1 MTNKVTFKAM
11 VVTESE
17 DKQYH
22 RTITRREISEL
33 PAGEVLIR
41 VHYSSLNY
49 KDALSA
55 TGNKGVTRQYPHTP
69 GIDAAGIV
77 EESSNPSFIA
87 GQKVLVTGYD
97 LGMNTAGGFG
107 EYTRVPASWV
117 VALPEKMPLDK
128 SMMYGTA
135 GFTAALSVYKLINN
149 GVRSED
155 GPILVTGS
163 TGGVGSVAVSILC
176 KLGFTV
182 LGGSTKN
189 DAEDFLLSLGAAGV
203 VRGEE
208 LNDQSGKPMLKPRWA
223 GVVDTVGG
231 NPLSTAIRT
240 TKYGGTVTTCGNV
253 ASADFSAN
261 VYPFILRG
269 VSLLGIDS
277 VQCPM
282 PFRLKIWDLLSTDW
296 DLPGLEKLVNRISLE
311 DLDPAIDAIL
321 AGKSVGRTLVVL

>member
-1 MTNKVTFKAM
+1 
-11 VVTESE
+11 
-17 DKQYH
+17 
-22 RTITRREISEL
+22 
-33 PAGEVLIR
+33 
-41 VHYSSLNY
+41 
-49 KDALSA
+49 
-55 TGNKGVTRQYPHTP
+55 
-69 GIDAAGIV
+69 
-77 EESSNPSFIA
+77 
-87 GQKVLVTGYD
+87 
-97 LGMNTAGGFG
+97 
-107 EYTRVPASWV
+107 
-117 VALPEKMPLDK
+117 
-128 SMMYGTA
+128 
-135 GFTAALSVYKLINN
+135 
-149 GVRSED
+149 
-155 GPILVTGS
+155 
-163 TGGVGSVAVSILC
+163 
-176 KLGFTV
+176 
-182 LGGSTKN
+182 
-189 DAEDFLLSLGAAGV
+189 V